1 MRNKVL
7 ITKANKTIKEI
18 NKDKV
23 YYNYINN
30 DKTIKAYKVINIV
43 YDIETELF
51 ILTLNVAK
59 DGVTEVKRCCWHFYT
74 SPLKV
79 VNGESEFHLYDILS
93 NMGVINKK
101 SYLYDFKKGLI
112 ENGFKFKDLFKIIYW
127 EFDTISGR
135 IKCQNE
141 KIQGEKY
148 NLIPDA
154 PNFLVGRYNLFTQ
167 KFEGLRFN
175 PKWRNGK
182 GEHIYKTKE
191 ECLKATM
198 PKVVEFEDNPQ
209 TEYVV
214 REFKVTITAKN
225 EDEMCKKFAKMLD
238 LMDNL

>member
-1 MRNKVL
+1 M
-7 ITKANKTIKEI
+7 KEI
-18 NKDKV
+18 SKDKV
-23 YYNYINN
+23 YYGYFN
-30 DKTIKAYKVINIV
+30 DDKTTIKAYRVINIV

-51 ILTLNVAK
+51 ILTLNVPK
-59 DGVTEVKRCCWHFYT
+59 EGVTEVKRRCWHFYT

-79 VNGESEFHLYDILS
+79 VNDESEFHLYNILS
-93 NMGVINKK
+93 NMGVLNKK

-112 ENGFKFKDLFKIIYW
+112 ENGFKFEDLFKIIYW

-135 IKCQNE
+135 IKCKNE

-148 NLIPDA
+148 HLTPDA

-175 PKWRNGK
+175 PKWWNGK

-198 PKVVEFEDNPQ
+198 PKVVEFEDNHQ
-209 TEYVV
+209 TEYVAH
-214 REFKVTITAKN
+214 EFKVTITAKN
-225 EDEMCKKFAKMLD
+225 EYEAIKKFAKMLD